1 MTQQSP
7 PAFPEGPLEPGKSWA
22 SKPTRMASAAGNDRA
37 RPIVHVPGPGSQG
50 SQSDADHHGRPS
62 ERSSPRANV
71 TAKIRAQEGKGTLT
85 FDKLRG
91 RLISSRG
98 TQKTEMV
105 IVAQGQEG
113 DQTTETTS
121 VMTLVP

>member
-1 MTQQSP
+1 MHITM
-7 PAFPEGPLEPGKSWA
+7 EGRVSLEPA
-22 SKPTRMASAAGNDRA
+22 
-37 RPIVHVPGPGSQG
+37 
-50 SQSDADHHGRPS
+50 
-62 ERSSPRANV
+62 ANV
-71 TAKIRAQEGKGTLT
+71 AAKIRAQEGKGTLT
-85 FDKLRG
+85 FDKQAG

-113 DQTTETTS
+113 DQTTETNS